1 MASDIAGLLARS
13 NELSDISDSPRLD
26 TELLLCHVL
35 GKPRTYLYTWPEHR
49 LLPDEIAGFDALF
62 TRRAQGEPIAY
73 LIGRRE
79 FWSLSLKVSGATLI
93 PRPET
98 ELLVALALALPLG
111 DAALVADLGTGTG
124 AVALALASE
133 RPLWQI
139 SAVDVFPGAVALAE
153 CNRRELG
160 FDNVRIF
167 QSDWFSALAGSRFDL
182 VVSNPPYVDEADTH
196 LQQGDVRFEPA
207 SALVAPDS
215 GFGDLALIIQNAGEH
230 LNAGGWLL
238 LEHGW
243 QQGDMVRQLMKQAGF
258 LAVTTHLDLAGRE
271 RVTVGRH
278 A

>member
-1 MASDIAGLLARS
+1 MVFDIARMLARS
-13 NELSDISDSPRLD
+13 NELSGISDSSRLD

-35 GKPRTYLYTWPEHR
+35 GKPRAYLYTWPEYR
-49 LLPDEIAGFDALF
+49 LLSTEVAGFDALF
-62 TRRAQGEPIAY
+62 ARRAQGEPIAY
-73 LIGRRE
+73 LTGRRE
-79 FWSLSLKVSGATLI
+79 FWSLSLRVSEATLI

-133 RPLWQI
+133 RPIWQI
-139 SAVDVFPGAVALAE
+139 SAVDAFPEALVLAE
-153 CNRRELG
+153 RNRRELG
-160 FDNVRIF
+160 CDNVQVF
-167 QSDWFSALAGSRFDL
+167 LSDWFSALTGSRFDL
-182 VVSNPPYVDEADTH
+182 VVSNPPYIDEADTH

-207 SALVAPDS
+207 SALVAS
-215 GFGDLALIIQNAGEH
+215 GGGFGDLAVIIQNAALH

-243 QQGDMVRQLMKQAGF
+243 QQGERVRELMKQAGF

-271 RVTVGRH
+271 RATVGRN

>member
-1 MASDIAGLLARS
+1 MTFDIASLLARS

-35 GKPRTYLYTWPEHR
+35 GKSRAYLYTWPEYR
-49 LLPDEIAGFDALF
+49 LLPAEMAGFDVLF
-62 TRRAQGEPIAY
+62 ARRAQGEPIAY
-73 LIGRRE
+73 LTGRRE
-79 FWSLSLKVSGATLI
+79 FWSLSLRVSPATLI

-111 DAALVADLGTGTG
+111 DAASVADLGTGTG

-139 SAVDVFPGAVALAE
+139 SAVDAFPDALALAE
-153 CNRRELG
+153 SNRRDLG
-160 FDNVRIF
+160 CGNVRIF

-182 VVSNPPYVDEADTH
+182 VVSNPPYIDEADTH
-196 LQQGDVRFEPA
+196 LQEGDVRFEPA
-207 SALVAPDS
+207 SALVARD
-215 GFGDLALIIQNAGEH
+215 GGIGDLAVIIGKAGEH
-230 LNAGGWLL
+230 LNAGGWLM

-243 QQGDMVRQLMKQAGF
+243 QQGDMVRQLMNRAGF
-258 LAVTTHLDLAGRE
+258 LAVTTHPDLAGRE
-271 RVTVGRH
+271 RITAGCI